1 MVANAHRWLMQRQAS
16 KDLETSLPTDV
27 GRNRQVV
34 LYGFEEQQQI
44 TTLELDA
51 IERLLGEELSLLL
64 NS

>member
-1 MVANAHRWLMQRQAS
+1 MVANAHRWFMQRQTG
-16 KDLETSLPTDV
+16 KDLERSLPTDV
-27 GRNRQVV
+27 GCNREVV

-51 IERLLGEELSLLL
+51 IERLLGEELSALL